1 MSKKISN
8 QVKSM
13 RILKIATCLNNS
25 GKATL
30 TYHIGSTSDNDIQFR
45 LIANTGGGLFS
56 SEWISLPAIQ
66 IAFEKAAVPL
76 ASFPLIQLYKGKS
89 TNTPAFLM
97 AVLKHE
103 GLVRNLE
110 GNVRGYETV
119 ESYTFMDEMH
129 ALIATGIDLKHISP
143 TPIKKSAT
151 TVPSKKSKQ
160 AYMLITVRCS

>member
-1 MSKKISN
+1 MSEKISN

-30 TYHIGSTSDNDIQFR
+30 TYHIGCTSDNDIQFR

-56 SEWISLPAIQ
+56 PEWISLPAIQ
-66 IAFEKAAVPL
+66 VAFEKAAVPL
-76 ASFPLIQLYKGKS
+76 TSFPLIQLYKGKS

-119 ESYTFMDEMH
+119 ESKAFMEEMQ
-129 ALIATGIDLKHISP
+129 ALIATDIDLKHTPS

-151 TVPSKKSKQ
+151 TIPSKKSKQ
-160 AYMLITVRCS
+160 A